1 MKKALL
7 ILLSLSLVLPLCFS
21 AFAAEETSTTPQ
33 IYYEQTFDSVTDAST
48 LGYTWDQN
56 NENKGTYSVEDGKLI
71 VDNTAAGAG
80 EGFLVLYTAPSGT
93 EIKDFKL
100 SYDYTILVGTGSN
113 YAALVSYYADPT
125 HYMGCWIRA
134 EGRYNFEQRIGG
146 DYSGIAATGNGSNVD
161 DKFGLNTGVNVTYH
175 VEVTVVDG
183 RANLKINGYSA
194 AAATKEVT
202 LDQTGKLAVYTKANF
217 KSSFDNIKLEEIK
230 DEIPESYRPDQGD
243 TLPLA
248 ALVASNAITVDGTR
262 GADEGWTEAPTLV
275 TSGLKAFND
284 KFSMTSSSLKTWLAT
299 DGLSLFVY
307 MEADTANVHL
317 LEMFVDFA
325 NTYDSSETKLT
336 ATEYDRVLDTEDN
349 GGSKSLWLQ
358 IDETGSGDKSWG
370 YYEPRTI
377 KNGAQNKY
385 GWSYLNGEN
394 SAWICTGDDNTGTH
408 TMEFKLPLGA
418 SAAAALQKGN
428 YTIGYESVAL
438 DKNWQAA
445 IATQEL
451 VDANWGYAALR
462 QVILPCAKGN
472 VELPAVESIPA
483 DLFRAPTKAGAQLN
497 PFANL
502 PENAPFTVVGDLI
515 KWTDAD
521 GNAATKA
528 EAGKTY
534 TATVTLLSNDASTIF
549 DAERTTIPA
558 NYQATIS
565 ADGSTVT
572 LTQTFT
578 VPEESATTGADASTE
593 ETPTGTDTTPT
604 EAPSEDGCASS
615 LGAIAP
621 IVAVALIGSA
631 LPMLR
636 RKHED

>member
-7 ILLSLSLVLPLCFS
+7 ILLSLALVLPLCFS
-21 AFAAEETSTTPQ
+21 AFAAGETSTAPQ
-33 IYYEQTFDSVTDAST
+33 VYYEQTFDSVTDAST

-56 NENKGTYSVEDGKLI
+56 KENKGTFSVEDGKLI
-71 VDNTAAGAG
+71 VDNT
-80 EGFLVLYTAPSGT
+80 EGQDEATLVLYTAPSGT
-93 EIKDFKL
+93 ELKNFKL
-100 SYDYTILVGTGSN
+100 SYEYTILSCTGKDSS
-113 YAALVSYYADPT
+113 YAAIMAYYKDV
-125 HYMGCWIRA
+125 HNYIGSWIR
-134 EGRYNFEQRIGG
+134 YNGGLNLEQRLNDAYTGIKDGWN
-146 DYSGIAATGNGSNVD
+146 YSNLADKAGMQTG
-161 DKFGLNTGVNVTYH
+161 LNVTYH
-175 VEVTVVDG
+175 VELSFVENDVT
-183 RANLKINGYSA
+183 LTINGLSA
-194 AAATKEVT
+194 ATGKAT
-202 LDQTGKLAVYTKANF
+202 LDQTGKIAIYTKNAF

-230 DEIPESYRPDQGD
+230 EEIPDSYRPDQGD
-243 TLPLA
+243 TLPRA
-248 ALVASNAITVDGTR
+248 ALVASDAITVDGTR
-262 GADEGWTEAPTLV
+262 GADEGWTEAPTL
-275 TSGLKAFND
+275 TTAGLSKFNE
-284 KFSMTSSSLKTWLAT
+284 KYELASSSLKTWLAT

-307 MEADTANVHL
+307 MEADTAKVHL
-317 LEMFVDFA
+317 LEMLIDFA

-336 ATEYDRVLDTEDN
+336 ATEYDALLDTEDN
-349 GGSKSLWLQ
+349 GGNKSLWLQ
-358 IDETGSGDKSWG
+358 IDETGSGGKSWG

-377 KNGAQNKY
+377 KKGAQNKY
-385 GWSYLNGEN
+385 GWKYLNENN
-394 SAWICTGDDNTGTH
+394 SAWICTGDDNTGKH

-418 SAAAALQKGN
+418 TAAVALQKGD

-438 DKNWQAA
+438 DKDWQNA

-451 VDANWGYAALR
+451 VDASGRYAALR

-472 VELPAVESIPA
+472 VQLPAIESIPA
-483 DLFRAPTKAGAQLN
+483 DIFRVPTKAGAQLN
-497 PFANL
+497 AFANL
-502 PENAPFTVVGDLI
+502 PDNAPFTVVGDLI

-521 GNAATKA
+521 GKAATKA

-534 TATVTLLSNDASTIF
+534 TATVTLLSKEAGTIF

-558 NYQATIS
+558 NYTATIS

-578 VPEESATTGADASTE
+578 VSEESATTGADTSTE
-593 ETPTGTDTTPT
+593 ETPTGTDTAPT